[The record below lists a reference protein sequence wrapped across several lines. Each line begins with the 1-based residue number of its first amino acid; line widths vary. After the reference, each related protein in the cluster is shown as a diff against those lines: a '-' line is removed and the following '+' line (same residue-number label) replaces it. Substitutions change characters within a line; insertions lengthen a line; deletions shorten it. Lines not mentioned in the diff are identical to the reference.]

1 MIWTAIVTFES
12 RIILESFNFCNT
24 ISLEQLLQN
33 FRRVNF
39 INLLRVKCQVAFVF
53 YKCMYLYPVFSC
65 IFSDFF
71 FEIVLHCPSLR
82 VKNVLQ
88 KNLKMSFIILHGPLF
103 EKQKLVYTM
112 QHLYRLHNL
121 KKVKAKII
129 TIKTVKISS
138 IKLFIILSNCLRK
151 FAACRSEILR
161 YKISQPQ
168 LMARCAVMEGGFR
181 IYL

>member
-53 YKCMYLYPVFSC
+53 YRCVYLYPVFSC

-88 KNLKMSFIILHGPLF
+88 KTLKCPSLSCMVHFLKNKSLYTPCNTFIG
-103 EKQKLVYTM
+103 YTI
-112 QHLYRLHNL
+112 L
-121 KKVKAKII
+121 KK
-129 TIKTVKISS
+129 
-138 IKLFIILSNCLRK
+138 
-151 FAACRSEILR
+151 
-161 YKISQPQ
+161 
-168 LMARCAVMEGGFR
+168 
-181 IYL
+181 